1 MSEEGTGLTLRRL
14 VADPGPLLKIVGQ
27 MFPGGNEDGMRSNFC
42 MTAIYADV
50 LDIVRQSSPFADP
63 VIQNHQIGD
72 GSHAAL
78 RRFVFSTLQKMDQP
92 DSCDWQDP
100 SRFPEIALYL
110 FDTVVRE
117 LLRSAVNA
125 VHEHYL
131 QEVQSLVDAGFLRL
145 LSNHSWLSDE
155 RLRPRV
161 TLEPM
166 ASTGMPGLAKIV
178 GGGEDF
184 ASMMS
189 SLLQRTRMGADDRC

>member
-78 RRFVFSTLQKMDQP
+78 RRFVFSTLQKIDQL
-92 DSCDWQDP
+92 DSCAWQDP
-100 SRFPEIALYL
+100 SRFPKVALYL
-110 FDTVVRE
+110 FDAVVQE

-125 VHEHYL
+125 VHERYL
-131 QEVQSLVDAGFLRL
+131 QEVQSLVDARFLRL
-145 LSNHSWLSDE
+145 LSDRPWLSDE

-161 TLEPM
+161 TLEPV
-166 ASTGMPGLAKIV
+166 ASTDVPGLAEIV
-178 GGGEDF
+178 GGEDF

-189 SLLQRTRMGADDRC
+189 SLFQRSHMDSDGRG